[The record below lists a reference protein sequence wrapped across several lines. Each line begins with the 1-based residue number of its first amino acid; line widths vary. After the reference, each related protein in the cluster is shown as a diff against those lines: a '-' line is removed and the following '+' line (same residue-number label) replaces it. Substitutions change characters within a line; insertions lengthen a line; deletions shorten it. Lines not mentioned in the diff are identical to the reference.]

1 MNCICSVV
9 KGKSVEISRIYF
21 FGMCDI
27 IKEICKQNDDDE
39 KRRFHALRTA
49 HERDDIQ
56 EHEKQ
61 LIEDAEEKDG
71 LFRVAFSNKHRKKL
85 KNTAERD
92 ERRDDACQ
100 GIGNAKL
107 FGDHGKIRSCHEN
120 GNKIFE
126 RRFADIHQA
135 ASLIKCSIHNWL
147 RLSK

>member
-9 KGKSVEISRIYF
+9 KGKSAEISRIYF

-39 KRRFHALRTA
+39 KRCFHALRTA

-120 GNKIFE
+120 GNEIFE
-126 RRFADIHQA
+126 RR
-135 ASLIKCSIHNWL
+135 LMYIKMISYI
-147 RLSK
+147 LSPNRIFVKRK